1 MVSSLNHH
9 ISVLC
14 LRVHPSYL
22 QHLTEGTLPDEAPS
36 DPGWFSPKLQ
46 RTRWFDLFNV
56 DDRTEAMRGLW
67 GIMSYLMRKEEKTE
81 SNASVHEA

>member
-9 ISVLC
+9 ISVLT
-14 LRVHPSYL
+14 LRVHPIYL
-22 QHLTEGTLPDEAPS
+22 QHLTEGTLPEEAPS
-36 DPGWFSPKLQ
+36 QADWFSPKLQ

-67 GIMSYLMRKEEKTE
+67 GIISYLMRKEG
-81 SNASVHEA
+81 NHQRDGRMI